1 MASRAVPKP
10 MGRGATYVE
19 VADERATLWVAFLP
33 FSASLG
39 GPSSSPVPLA
49 WVGPPRLKLRLGS
62 AWALGRF
69 WSRELGTGDGR
80 CGPEGVTTW
89 SVPLRARFSPVGQ
102 PAWASSVSAL
112 RPPLRSCCGTWSFCR
127 TFTPPGPMGRDGP
140 AGLPPRVGHRS
151 SAARLCPPGGRRRT
165 HGALLDAGCGTGEH
179 TVLAARRGAD
189 ALGIDVSPR
198 AIEIARRKA
207 AERGVGTIFQVLDAL
222 HLDTLGESCR
232 HDRRQR
238 AVPRL

>member
-62 AWALGRF
+62 AWELGRF

-127 TFTPPGPMGRDGP
+127 RFTPPGPMGGTDRRGYPRGWDIGRPQP
-140 AGLPPRVGHRS
+140 AFV
-151 SAARLCPPGGRRRT
+151 RLADAGALTRTARRR
-165 HGALLDAGCGTGEH
+165 
-179 TVLAARRGAD
+179 
-189 ALGIDVSPR
+189 LG
-198 AIEIARRKA
+198 
-207 AERGVGTIFQVLDAL
+207 
-222 HLDTLGESCR
+222 
-232 HDRRQR
+232 DRRAHGPRR
-238 AVPRL
+238 APRRRRPRHRRLPTRD